1 MKADVAVIGG
11 GVTGLSI
18 AYNLAKQG
26 IEKVVVLE
34 KRYLGA
40 GSSGRCAGGIREQFS
55 TEPMIKLARK
65 SLDMYEKLSDEL
77 NFNILFR
84 QGGYLFLAFNEDDM
98 SEIREH
104 VRLQNS
110 LGVGS
115 RIVTPEEAREI
126 FPELNT
132 DGMVGGAF
140 NRRDGIAFP
149 FPVVWGYARAGE
161 RLGVEIRKFTE
172 VRDIIV
178 ENGSVK
184 GVVAGEERI
193 DCDFVVNA
201 AGGWSKK
208 IYEMA
213 GLKSFNTPVKHEI
226 LATEPLK
233 PFLEPMIVNISAGLY
248 FNQSMR
254 GEIIGGIGTHSE
266 PSTDVSS
273 SFEFVK
279 KFAREIVRLVPKIR
293 GVKVLRQWAGLYDMT
308 PDAQPVLGETE
319 IEGFIQAN
327 GFSGHGFMLAPVVG
341 ELIAKL
347 IATGKVD
354 PLIRPFGFNRFR
366 DGIEPEHTVVG

>member
-1 MKADVAVIGG
+1 MKTDVAVIGG
-11 GVTGLSI
+11 GVVGLSV
-18 AYNLAKQG
+18 AYNLAKMG
-26 IEKVVVLE
+26 MEKVVVLE

-84 QGGYLFLAFNEDDM
+84 QGGYLFLAYNEDDM
-98 SEIREH
+98 RDIRDN
-104 VRLQNS
+104 VKLQNS

-115 RIVTPEEAREI
+115 RIITPDEAKEI

-140 NRRDGIAFP
+140 NRRDGVAFP

-161 RLGVEIRKFTE
+161 RLGVEIRKFAE
-172 VRDIIV
+172 VKEIV
-178 ENGSVK
+178 TENGSVK
-184 GVVAGEERI
+184 GVTTGEEKI
-193 DCDFVVNA
+193 ECDFVVNA
-201 AGGWSKK
+201 AGGWSKN

-213 GLKSFNTPVKHEI
+213 GLKSFNIPVKHEI

-233 PFLEPMIVNISAGLY
+233 PFLEPMVVNISAGLY

-254 GEIIGGIGTHSE
+254 GEIIGGIGIHKE
-266 PSTDVSS
+266 ASTDMSS
-273 SFEFVK
+273 SFEFMK
-279 KFAREIVRLVPKIR
+279 KFAKEIVRLVPRVK

-319 IEGFIQAN
+319 IEGFVQAN

-347 IATGKVD
+347 ITTGKTD
-354 PLIRPFGFNRFR
+354 PLIKPFQMERFR
-366 DGIEPEHTVVG
+366 DGIKPEHTVVG